1 MRNSYRNQVNPRRKS
16 EYIRYKPGLGTVK
29 IIFKF
34 ASEQKPN
41 GAVTQALSRKT
52 NHKLQDMNVLD
63 QVRLVIY
70 RVNQKGLEVFLINDG
85 KEKWTLPAG
94 VLPEIRPA
102 AKEHIRLDTV
112 ECQDGLQH
120 NALAIEGDW
129 HEIPSI
135 REMIRQDVEI
145 VKAEIKQRIP
155 ELEKG
160 SFVVVKEAFKKVM
173 PHEYAM
179 LKELK
184 DIIRERNSV
193 KYI

>member
-1 MRNSYRNQVNPRRKS
+1 MSVFDK
-16 EYIRYKPGLGTVK
+16 
-29 IIFKF
+29 
-34 ASEQKPN
+34 
-41 GAVTQALSRKT
+41 
-52 NHKLQDMNVLD
+52 
-63 QVRLVIY
+63 VRLVIY

-85 KEKWTLPAG
+85 AEKWTLPQG
-94 VLPEIRPA
+94 VLPSIAPSTDT
-102 AKEHIRLDTV
+102 HIQLESV
-112 ECQDGLQH
+112 ECTDGEKH

-135 REMIRQDVEI
+135 RALIKKDVKI
-145 VKAEIKQRIP
+145 VKAELKERIP

-160 SFVVVKEAFKKVM
+160 SFVVVKDAFKKVL

-184 DIIRERNSV
+184 DIIRDRNSV